1 MTASGFARRS
11 DVSDGA
17 GGGAAQVSS
26 SVRYALA
33 VGLLLVGI
41 GNLAAIDFVLLPRY
55 LAGATS
61 MGSLPPPSLPM
72 AATPTAI
79 VPALSPPPSPPVAD
93 TGAAEIPALP
103 PPANPPVV
111 EAPARTVPTSSPPAE
126 PPAAAAATADLA
138 EHEFPHVLFA
148 RNTTWLSPEAR
159 EILARLAATLAENPG
174 RRVVFGGH
182 TDNVGPE
189 DLNRALSLARARKS
203 GHWLEGRGID
213 PERIEI
219 QGFGSTR
226 PVAGDRSP
234 EAQARNRRVEIDL
247 R

>member
-1 MTASGFARRS
+1 M
-11 DVSDGA
+11 
-17 GGGAAQVSS
+17 
-26 SVRYALA
+26 
-33 VGLLLVGI
+33 
-41 GNLAAIDFVLLPRY
+41 
-55 LAGATS
+55 
-61 MGSLPPPSLPM
+61 
-72 AATPTAI
+72 
-79 VPALSPPPSPPVAD
+79 AD
-93 TGAAEIPALP
+93 TGEAEIPALP

-111 EAPARTVPTSSPPAE
+111 EAPARTEPAAPPPAE

-138 EHEFPHVLFA
+138 EHEFPHLLFA

-159 EILARLAATLAENPG
+159 EILAHLAATLAENPG

-203 GHWLEGRGID
+203 GQWLEGRGID

-234 EAQARNRRVEIDL
+234 EGQARNRRVEIDL